1 MLEAV
6 QKEPSLIK
14 EVGTYGL
21 VDAVAPRL
29 DAYLHNQGTPNPDFE
44 RLYAKAQVIGKGD
57 LQTLLTTDGLL
68 EARRLDREPAP
79 RTFEGWVKA
88 LQAFMEFT
96 TPDLL
101 EPLGRMP
108 LHTKTI

>member
-21 VDAVAPRL
+21 VDAEAPRL
-29 DAYLHNQGTPNPDFE
+29 DAYLHNQGTPNPEFE
-44 RLYAKAQVIGKGD
+44 RLYATAQVIGKGD

-96 TPDLL
+96 NCLL
-101 EPLGRMP
+101 YTSPSPRDS
-108 LHTKTI
+108 